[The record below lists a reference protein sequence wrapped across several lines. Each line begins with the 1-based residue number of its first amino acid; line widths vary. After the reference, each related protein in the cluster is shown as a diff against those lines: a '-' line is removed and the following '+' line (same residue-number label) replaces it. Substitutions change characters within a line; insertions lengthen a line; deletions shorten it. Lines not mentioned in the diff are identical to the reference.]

1 MKGKLVILSAP
12 SGSGKTTIVSRLLQA
27 GLPLEFSVSATSRPP
42 RSHEHHGHDYYFF
55 SAEEFRRKIQRN
67 EFVEWEEVYSGQYY
81 GTLKSE
87 VERIWSLSKHII
99 FDVDVIGGLNIKKQY
114 GNRALAVFVMPPS
127 VEAIADRLRKRET
140 EDDQSLKKR
149 LEKAAY
155 ELTFAP
161 QFDVVI
167 VNDYLEDAVNKAIS
181 EVSDFLN

>member
-1 MKGKLVILSAP
+1 
-12 SGSGKTTIVSRLLQA
+12 
-27 GLPLEFSVSATSRPP
+27 
-42 RSHEHHGHDYYFF
+42 
-55 SAEEFRRKIQRN
+55 
-67 EFVEWEEVYSGQYY
+67 
-81 GTLKSE
+81 
-87 VERIWSLSKHII
+87 
-99 FDVDVIGGLNIKKQY
+99 
-114 GNRALAVFVMPPS
+114 MPPS

-181 EVSDFLN
+181 EVSDFLK